1 MAKSS
6 LSEILNSK
14 RKSQELEAICN
25 SLDLV
30 SQVLAYAI
38 DSEDT
43 ELFQQF
49 YLGYLGI
56 VSRFE
61 TFTGIGYV
69 NCEIESFVKNHS
81 ILPFA

>member
-30 SQVLAYAI
+30 SQVLVYAI

-43 ELFQQF
+43 ELF
-49 YLGYLGI
+49 
-56 VSRFE
+56 
-61 TFTGIGYV
+61 
-69 NCEIESFVKNHS
+69 
-81 ILPFA
+81 